1 MNKNYVFHQADH
13 RGGSDIGWLKSK
25 FSFSFANYYNP
36 EMMGFGTLRVIN
48 DDIVAGWQGFG
59 EHSHSNMEIVSIPT
73 AGAVLHKD
81 SMGNDKVIK
90 AWEVQVMSAGSWVVH
105 SEMNHSVS
113 EDAKFFQIWIQTRE
127 DNIEPSYSQKA
138 FNHEDRRDIFQ
149 LLINPEGWDNL
160 VKIHQDAYIS
170 RGNLSSW
177 KTLDYTKYDSKNGIY
192 IYIIS
197 GNIKI
202 WDYDLSHRDALWIS
216 NVESITIESQSRSDV
231 LILEVPMS

>member
-1 MNKNYVFHQADH
+1 MNKNYVFHQADQ
-13 RGGSDIGWLKSK
+13 RGSSDIGWLKSK
-25 FSFSFANYYNP
+25 FSFSFADYYNP
-36 EMMGFGTLRVIN
+36 KMMGFGTLRVIN
-48 DDIVAGWQGFG
+48 DDIVVGWKGFG
-59 EHSHSNMEIVSIPT
+59 QHPHRNMEIVSIPT
-73 AGAVLHKD
+73 AGAVSHKD

-127 DNIEPSYSQKA
+127 DNIEPSYSQKE
-138 FNHEDRRDIFQ
+138 FNPEDRKDIFQ
-149 LLINPEGWDNL
+149 LLINPEEWDEI

-170 RGNLSSW
+170 RGDLSTW
-177 KTLDYTKYDSKNGIY
+177 KTIEYIKYAPKNGIY
-192 IYIIS
+192 VFLIS

-202 WDYDLSHRDALWIS
+202 WDYDLSDRDALWITGE
-216 NVESITIESQSRSDV
+216 ESITIESQSRSDV